1 MDKLSLYEFLSFF
14 LPGITAMYIV
24 YQLIQDE
31 NYFLKPTT
39 NLLDGLMIGIVALIA
54 GLLIHRIS
62 FLWLR
67 YKWYQWLVYPSV
79 NTIVEKNREGT
90 KPYYSKLKENTE
102 HENDT
107 PGELFDK
114 AYYYLECNDK
124 INTAKMFQG
133 MYFCLRNLVTLCLIM
148 IPGISISLIFY
159 PRKIDGVFIITLCI
173 SLIIMSAIAH
183 FYREKMIIRIF
194 ANYYMA
200 LKK

>member
-24 YQLIQDE
+24 YQLIPGE
-31 NYFLKPTT
+31 YYFLKTTT
-39 NLLDGLMIGIVALIA
+39 NLLDGLMISIVALIA

-79 NTIVEKNREGT
+79 NAFVAKNREDLRL
-90 KPYYSKLKENTE
+90 YYSKLKENVE
-102 HENDT
+102 HKNDT

-148 IPGISISLIFY
+148 IPAISISLIFY
-159 PRKIDGVFIITLCI
+159 PRKIAVVFIIILCI
-173 SLIIMSAIAH
+173 SSIIISAIAH
-183 FYREKMIIRIF
+183 FYRGKMIVRIF